1 MRKIISVLA
10 TTGIMFAAAGFTSPA
25 ANAAHTRNV
34 YVCNSAGTAG
44 LGAQSVTA
52 NPGDTIR
59 VFNNCASTG
68 GTLVFDYAASDPTV
82 WGVANAAFP
91 VNSSIAAVV
100 GQVGSSSQ
108 QFGQAGIGTN
118 LMTLTVNAVSEPV
131 PAPPPFE
138 PHDYLQQVALPA
150 SGSCDDIP
158 PESGHWHG
166 TPFGGWSQSWAQW
179 VNNGSGG
186 AVCTRTV
193 ETTESGSLILVG

>member
-1 MRKIISVLA
+1 VWSIPN
-10 TTGIMFAAAGFTSPA
+10 AG
-25 ANAAHTRNV
+25 
-34 YVCNSAGTAG
+34 
-44 LGAQSVTA
+44 
-52 NPGDTIR
+52 
-59 VFNNCASTG
+59 
-68 GTLVFDYAASDPTV
+68 
-82 WGVANAAFP
+82 WP

-108 QFGQAGIGTN
+108 QFGQVGIGTN
-118 LMTLTVNAVSEPV
+118 LMILTVNAVSEPV
-131 PAPPPFE
+131 PGPPPFE

-186 AVCTRTV
+186 AVCTRMV
-193 ETTESGSLILVG
+193 ETTESGSLILVD